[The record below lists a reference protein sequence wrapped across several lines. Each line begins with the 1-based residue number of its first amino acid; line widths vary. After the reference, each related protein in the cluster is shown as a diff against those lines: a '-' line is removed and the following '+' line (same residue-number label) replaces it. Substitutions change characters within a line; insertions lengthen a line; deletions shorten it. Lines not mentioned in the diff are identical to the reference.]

1 MTNLTIATSI
11 VQRLQDLGYAA
22 YFTGGWVRDYLLNF
36 PSDDIDIATNAS
48 IEVIQMVFP
57 KTISVGV
64 SFGIIIVVEEGHQFE
79 IATFRKERD
88 YIDGRR
94 PQFIEPCCA
103 EEDARRRDFTINGL
117 FYDPIKKNLLDF
129 VHGERDL
136 KSGILRAIGNPI
148 DRFTEDRL
156 RMLRAIR
163 YSTRF
168 GFQIEHSTA
177 SAIVHL
183 AHELLPSVSMERV
196 YQEFQKMDLY
206 DTLADSL
213 RLLLKHKL
221 LKVIFKEIEHLEDHI
236 IISSIS
242 MIDELPKK
250 SPLVAKLSLLF
261 HDYPL
266 EIKISSLSKLKL
278 SRKEIQLIEYLDS
291 LEKAFTNPEI
301 SDSELVNLYA
311 HDLFPVSLNFL
322 KHRRLFRKEAFH
334 HEKHMESLKVYVEKI
349 QNKNPLIK
357 AEDLID
363 EGIPQGK
370 IMGSLLKEAQ
380 SISINERILDKQL
393 LIKRLKTSINW
404 PTNNQ

>member
-11 VQRLQDLGYAA
+11 VERLQNLGYIA

-64 SFGIIIVVEEGHQFE
+64 SFGIIIVVEDGHQFE

-94 PQFIEPCCA
+94 PQFIEPCSA
-103 EEDARRRDFTINGL
+103 EEDAKRRDFTINGL
-117 FYDPIKKNLLDF
+117 FYDPIKKKLLDF
-129 VHGERDL
+129 VNGERDL
-136 KSGILRAIGNPI
+136 KTGILRAIGNPI

-168 GFQIEHSTA
+168 GFQIEHTTA
-177 SAIVHL
+177 SAIIHL
-183 AHELLPSVSMERV
+183 AHELFPSVSMERV
-196 YQEFQKMDLY
+196 YQELQKMDLY

-221 LKVIFKEIEHLEDHI
+221 LKVIFSEIEHLEDHVI
-236 IISSIS
+236 LSAISL
-242 MIDELPKK
+242 IDELPKK
-250 SPLVAKLSLLF
+250 APLVAKLSLLF

-266 EIKISSLSKLKL
+266 EVKVSSLSKLKL
-278 SRKEIQLIEYLDS
+278 SRKEVQLIEYLDA
-291 LEKAFTNPEI
+291 LEKAFLDSEI
-301 SDSELVNLYA
+301 SDSELVHLYS
-311 HDLFPVSLNFL
+311 HEHFSISLNFL
-322 KHRRLFRKEAFH
+322 KHRRSFRKEAFH
-334 HEKHMESLKVYVEKI
+334 HEKHMESLKIYVEKI

-357 AEDLID
+357 AEDLLL
-363 EGIPQGK
+363 EGIPKGK
-370 IMGSLLKEAQ
+370 IMGALLKEAET
-380 SISINERILDKQL
+380 ICINERILDKHL
-393 LIKRLKTSINW
+393 LMKKLKSSINW
-404 PTNNQ
+404 PMNDE